1 MTRKAE
7 EIEYRKMVKL
17 AKSFADLPKDWK
29 QTLWDKAQ
37 EALSTA
43 GMYTAIGLNRYY
55 HKLVYAESEEYRDWF
70 ELCKDLCLETWIGI
84 GRKLI
89 FDRNANGAAYSLI
102 MRNMFG
108 WEKPSQ
114 VRGDAL
120 PDTPAETEQDEDI
133 SKYKRKAKGEQPELH
148 Q

>member
-7 EIEYRKMVKL
+7 DIEYRPMVKL
-17 AKSFADLPKDWK
+17 AKKFDDLPKDWK
-29 QTLWDKAQ
+29 KILWEKAQ

-43 GMYTAIGLNRYY
+43 GMHTAIGLNRYY
-55 HKLVYAESEEYRDWF
+55 HNLVYAESAEYKDWF
-70 ELCKDLCLETWIGI
+70 DLCKDLCLETWTGI

-108 WEKPSQ
+108 WEKPDQ
-114 VRGDAL
+114 NRGGAVT
-120 PDTPAETEQDEDI
+120 DTPPQPEEDEDI
-133 SKYKRKAKGEQPELH
+133 TKYKRKAKGVTPELH